1 MVKSDTGIDIGG
13 PLRKFIT
20 LDGDPCQ
27 AAHDDAIRRLVRSNA
42 SRAARRGEP
51 DFLSSSAQP
60 SAVSVPTS
68 ESGIVPGTSRFALSS
83 RKPMKRVRRRGPSK
97 ARGTPKDE
105 CLDAQALLRGPVSR
119 AHDCLSVPLT
129 FVNSQGTLLDSPG
142 NMLIQQSYSTSW
154 LATKTRSNVETMIEH
169 LFSQVI
175 EVQHLHPESTFCDLQ
190 LFSRRDEAIFHA
202 SLSIA
207 SVYYDTGASD
217 LFHCQQTLHLVSRRL
232 SDYALQTSDETIG
245 AVALIVIHNLLAGTS
260 EHSNLHMNGL
270 QQMVQARG
278 GLDRLPPRLRKSLSM
293 IDIFHA
299 TTWNCA
305 PRFPFIKPL
314 QNLSL
319 SLSALSSLSQTD
331 ILALQSFEQ
340 STLRPSMHAVLH
352 ILRILTAVRYSDP
365 LAVFNRLALSE
376 AIYILEYQLL
386 SDLDTGFH
394 EVFRL
399 AVFLY
404 IDRVLREMPPLNTQ
418 YLARRLVDSLKS
430 TQNTHI
436 THSHTDLNIML
447 WILFIGHVTTGA
459 TVSRQYFLT
468 ELVRVCAA
476 LDVRQQAHFEKCL
489 DNIGPA
495 LQPFNKQISL
505 VWADIAHQIPYNS

>member
-1 MVKSDTGIDIGG
+1 
-13 PLRKFIT
+13 
-20 LDGDPCQ
+20 
-27 AAHDDAIRRLVRSNA
+27 
-42 SRAARRGEP
+42 
-51 DFLSSSAQP
+51 
-60 SAVSVPTS
+60 
-68 ESGIVPGTSRFALSS
+68 
-83 RKPMKRVRRRGPSK
+83 
-97 ARGTPKDE
+97 
-105 CLDAQALLRGPVSR
+105 
-119 AHDCLSVPLT
+119 
-129 FVNSQGTLLDSPG
+129 
-142 NMLIQQSYSTSW
+142 
-154 LATKTRSNVETMIEH
+154 
-169 LFSQVI
+169 
-175 EVQHLHPESTFCDLQ
+175 
-190 LFSRRDEAIFHA
+190 
-202 SLSIA
+202 
-207 SVYYDTGASD
+207 
-217 LFHCQQTLHLVSRRL
+217 
-232 SDYALQTSDETIG
+232 
-245 AVALIVIHNLLAGTS
+245 
-260 EHSNLHMNGL
+260 
-270 QQMVQARG
+270 
-278 GLDRLPPRLRKSLSM
+278 
-293 IDIFHA
+293 
-299 TTWNCA
+299 
-305 PRFPFIKPL
+305 
-314 QNLSL
+314 
-319 SLSALSSLSQTD
+319 
-331 ILALQSFEQ
+331 
-340 STLRPSMHAVLH
+340 MHAVLH